1 MFYRVC
7 CFVAALLGSLVEPA
21 VFGDAAAGAAVP
33 AWLAAAGEV
42 DVDEVG
48 APEPPAALQQA
59 VGVVGAWPWQAG
71 NDIRGRVYFGAPVVV
86 AGGVGVVPGRLAG
99 L

>member
-1 MFYRVC
+1 M
-7 CFVAALLGSLVEPA
+7 
-21 VFGDAAAGAAVP
+21 FGDAAAGAAVS
-33 AWLAAAGEV
+33 AWLSAAGEV

-48 APEPPAALQQA
+48 APEPSAALEQA

-71 NDIRGRVYFGAPVVV
+71 NDIRGRVHFDAFAVA
-86 AGGVGVVPGRLAG
+86 AGGVGVVPGRLFG

>member
-1 MFYRVC
+1 MFYRVS
-7 CFVAALLGSLVEPA
+7 VSVLRWWVLLVKTA

-33 AWLAAAGEV
+33 AWLAAAGEI
-42 DVDEVG
+42 DVDEVV
-48 APEPPAALQQA
+48 APEPSAALQQA

-71 NDIRGRVYFGAPVVV
+71 NDIYGRVHFGALAV
-86 AGGVGVVPGRLAG
+86 AAGEAGVVPGRLLG

>member
-1 MFYRVC
+1 MFYRDS
-7 CFVAALLGSLVEPA
+7 CFVAALLGSLVESA

-33 AWLAAAGEV
+33 AWLAAADEF
-42 DVDEVG
+42 DVDEVV

-59 VGVVGAWPWQAG
+59 LGVVGAWPWRAG
-71 NDIRGRVYFGAPVVV
+71 NDIRGRVHFDARAVA
-86 AGGVGVVPGRLAG
+86 AGGVGVVPGLLFG